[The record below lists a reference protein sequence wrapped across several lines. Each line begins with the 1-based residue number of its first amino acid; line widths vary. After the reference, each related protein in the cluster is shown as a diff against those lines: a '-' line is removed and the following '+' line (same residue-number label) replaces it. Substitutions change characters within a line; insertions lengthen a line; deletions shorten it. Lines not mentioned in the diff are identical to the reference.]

1 MVDRALEDEA
11 RALLAADRRSRNG
24 EAEDFRRRIQL
35 FDTQKKADDAGKRR
49 RAMLK
54 DASRVNSLSF
64 KIFAFDHTYI
74 YNTQYQYYFPYS
86 TTSNDEYVSLNAI
99 FGTAE
104 FV

>member
-35 FDTQKKADDAGKRR
+35 LDTQKKADDAGKRR

-64 KIFAFDHTYI
+64 
-74 YNTQYQYYFPYS
+74 
-86 TTSNDEYVSLNAI
+86 
-99 FGTAE
+99 
-104 FV
+104 